1 MQTFPP
7 PPSLHTL
14 LYKTHIRLQCKEA
27 YLSAYASNPDLYQLI
42 IYFEKLTQ
50 LDTEIKS
57 NSYTIPLQDL
67 IKELE
72 LTNSYISLFLE
83 THELNS

>member
-1 MQTFPP
+1 MPNFPP
-7 PPSLHTL
+7 PPSLQTL
-14 LYKTHIRLQCKEA
+14 LYQTHIRLQCKEA
-27 YLSAYASNPDLYQLI
+27 YLSAYASNPDLYQLT

-50 LDTEIKS
+50 LDTEIKL
-57 NSYTIPLQDL
+57 NSYTIPLDDL

-83 THELNS
+83 THELNN